1 MELSSQISSQRLE
14 HGVSQDDLAEV
25 IFVSRQTV
33 SNWEND
39 KTYPDVQSLE
49 LLSQLFGITID
60 ELVQGDVAR
69 MRRAMEEDSKRMKQL
84 SLASAVLLVLSV
96 AFFVMLVTTWP
107 DALPFTGLAEGN
119 VDGIVVFIPLYSLSM
134 WLAFKI
140 ERIKYNYDLL
150 TYREIV
156 AFMNGNGSDVE
167 RVGRGFERT
176 HPLLTRVV
184 KFLFAA
190 IAGAVVGLVIYKLFS

>member
-1 MELSSQISSQRLE
+1 MELSSQIRSQRLE
-14 HGVSQDDLAEV
+14 HGLSQDDLAEA

-69 MRRAMEEDSKRMKQL
+69 MRRAMEEDSKRIKQL
-84 SLASAVLLVLSV
+84 SVAATVLLVLSV
-96 AFFVMLVTTWP
+96 AFFVMLVATWP
-107 DALPFTGLAEGN
+107 DEMPLTGLTKGTAAGL
-119 VDGIVVFIPLYSLSM
+119 VVFIPLYSLSM

-140 ERIKYNYDLL
+140 ERIKCNYDLV
-150 TYREIV
+150 TYREIIS
-156 AFMNGNGSDVE
+156 FMNGEGQDI
-167 RVGRGFERT
+167 ERT
-176 HPLLTRVV
+176 GRDYERAHPVLTRVV
-184 KFLFAA
+184 KFLLAA
-190 IAGAVVGLVIYKLFS
+190 AAGAVVGLLIYKWFS